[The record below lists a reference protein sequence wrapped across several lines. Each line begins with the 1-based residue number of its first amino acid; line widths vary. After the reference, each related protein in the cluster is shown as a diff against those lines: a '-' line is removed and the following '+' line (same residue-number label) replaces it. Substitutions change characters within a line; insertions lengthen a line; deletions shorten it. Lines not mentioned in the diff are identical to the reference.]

1 MSGNTKTVRVTN
13 QGELDEALKAEPS
26 NDMVIVIDS
35 NPGRYFPIY
44 IIVADSRGHWIEARG
59 ESRVIA
65 AGKARLTAWDRSMV
79 EAQEEAVVH
88 ATDYAKVNWHDK
100 SSGECGH
107 NARGEAWDRATVTT
121 LSWHPL
127 FAHDNAQVTAR
138 GTSRVV
144 ANYAASVTAYNQS
157 VVEMTEDVD
166 VTAYNQAVVYCKGGE
181 VYAHDH
187 VTVYVGKGADRPSV
201 EGVPTVVVHDF
212 KGDTPVR
219 GGVIVVPSDRGVAP
233 APRLSGERQTDS
245 LTPTL
250 SARLRSPAGAT
261 GSISVPTKERTTN
274 MTKRKLVAPPVGT
287 MYRVSYYSQNHNK
300 VVEYWQVERRTEK
313 TVWLRRLVTDAEG
326 KPVPGMIRTDIP
338 LLKRRVLQDAC
349 LCIHKGVYV
358 DLYRDIYR
366 PTN

>member
-1 MSGNTKTVRVTN
+1 
-13 QGELDEALKAEPS
+13 
-26 NDMVIVIDS
+26 
-35 NPGRYFPIY
+35 
-44 IIVADSRGHWIEARG
+44 
-59 ESRVIA
+59 
-65 AGKARLTAWDRSMV
+65 MV

-107 NARGEAWDRATVTT
+107 NAHGEVWDWATVTT

-127 FAHDNAQVTAR
+127 FAHDNAQVSAR

-144 ANYAASVTAYNQS
+144 ANGAASVTAHNQA
-157 VVEMTEDVD
+157 VVEMSEDVD

-187 VTVYVGKGADRPSV
+187 VTVYVGKGAHRPLV

-233 APRLSGERQTDS
+233 APRLSGERQADS
-245 LTPTL
+245 LTPAL

-261 GSISVPTKERTTN
+261 GSIRLPTKERTTN
-274 MTKRKLVAPPVGT
+274 MTKRELVAPPVGT

-300 VVEYWQVERRTEK
+300 VVEYWQVERRTER
-313 TVWLRRLVTDAEG
+313 TVWLRQLVTNTHG
-326 KPVPGMIRTDIP
+326 QPIPGMVRSDLG
-338 LLKRRVLQDAC
+338 LLERRVLPDG
-349 LCIHKGVYV
+349 CIRVREGVYV
-358 DLYRDIYR
+358 HSYGDIYT
-366 PTN
+366 PAN